1 MFFTL
6 FRSEKKRKSKDDD
19 TNEIQFD
26 LAERFKTSASS
37 VNNIIITSKSCALH
51 DVLYEG
57 LIESRIQSL
66 QMPLNIEITQD
77 APGNDM
83 RLQASTLKKQKKF
96 SYCIKCNRCFTEM
109 CNSVYKQIVP
119 WENI

>member
-19 TNEIQFD
+19 TNETHFD

-37 VNNIIITSKSCALH
+37 VNNIIITSKSYALH

-57 LIESRIQSL
+57 LRESYSISTNAIEH
-66 QMPLNIEITQD
+66 
-77 APGNDM
+77 
-83 RLQASTLKKQKKF
+83 
-96 SYCIKCNRCFTEM
+96 
-109 CNSVYKQIVP
+109 
-119 WENI
+119 